1 MTSIL
6 YSTDSAVAWCFG
18 KCPPYLRTRHPVPA
32 THPANDF
39 ARHGKS
45 NPGIWAAANQ
55 PDGQISKS
63 LSSPSG
69 KNSSL
74 LLSGKSALGLPP
86 SRPTRGAIA
95 RRHERGAGCGG
106 RGSVRRANASRTN
119 DADAYGQVVSFW
131 RPNAGVKSA
140 IRSAGD
146 GVKQA
151 WSPGRARSKP

>member
-1 MTSIL
+1 M
-6 YSTDSAVAWCFG
+6 SAIRQNLTPA
-18 KCPPYLRTRHPVPA
+18 HPSRLLP
-32 THPANDF
+32 D
-39 ARHGKS
+39 HGKS

-55 PDGQISKS
+55 PDGQITKS

-74 LLSGKSALGLPP
+74 LPSGKSALGLPP
-86 SRPTRGAIA
+86 SCPTRGAIA

-106 RGSVRRANASRTN
+106 RGSVRRAIASRTN
-119 DADAYGQVVSFW
+119 DAEAYGQVVAFW

-140 IRSAGD
+140 IKSAGD

>member
-1 MTSIL
+1 M
-6 YSTDSAVAWCFG
+6 SAIRQNLTPA
-18 KCPPYLRTRHPVPA
+18 HPSRLLP
-32 THPANDF
+32 D
-39 ARHGKS
+39 HGKS
-45 NPGIWAAANQ
+45 NRGIWAAANQ
-55 PDGQISKS
+55 PDGQITKS

-74 LLSGKSALGLPP
+74 LPSGKSALGLPP

-131 RPNAGVKSA
+131 RPNAGVKSGGF
-140 IRSAGD
+140 SARRRCQTSLVTGESA
-146 GVKQA
+146 K
-151 WSPGRARSKP
+151 

>member
-1 MTSIL
+1 M
-6 YSTDSAVAWCFG
+6 SAIRQKLTPA
-18 KCPPYLRTRHPVPA
+18 HPSRLLP
-32 THPANDF
+32 D
-39 ARHGKS
+39 HGKS

-55 PDGQISKS
+55 PDGQITKS

-86 SRPTRGAIA
+86 SCPTRGAIA

-106 RGSVRRANASRTN
+106 RGSVRRAIASRTN
-119 DADAYGQVVSFW
+119 DAEAYGQVVSFW
-131 RPNAGVKSA
+131 RPNAGFKSA
-140 IRSAGD
+140 RRRAGD

>member
-1 MTSIL
+1 M
-6 YSTDSAVAWCFG
+6 SAIRQNLTPA
-18 KCPPYLRTRHPVPA
+18 HPSRLLPG
-32 THPANDF
+32 
-39 ARHGKS
+39 HGKS
-45 NPGIWAAANQ
+45 NPGILAAANQ
-55 PDGQISKS
+55 PDGQITKS

-86 SRPTRGAIA
+86 SRPTRGACA
-95 RRHERGAGCGG
+95 RHERGAGCGG
-106 RGSVRRANASRTN
+106 RGSVRRAIASRTN
-119 DADAYGQVVSFW
+119 DAEAYGQVVSFW